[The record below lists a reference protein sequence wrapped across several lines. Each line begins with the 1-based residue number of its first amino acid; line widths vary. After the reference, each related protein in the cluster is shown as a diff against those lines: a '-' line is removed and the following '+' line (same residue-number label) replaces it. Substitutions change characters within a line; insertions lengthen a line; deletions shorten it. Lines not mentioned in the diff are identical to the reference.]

1 MGLTVAESPEVLPNF
16 FHSFPKYF
24 KTNWSM
30 EYLRFDHVKDCHIV
44 QVLCQKSVGDLFI
57 GFLKYFCDMDF
68 EKYGISITEKI
79 ERMDPK
85 LFKTRESKERYQPII
100 IQDPFHQGNPA
111 IVISTKERL
120 ANIIKVF
127 KSTLERILSLGRF
140 SVQLEDICRIQ
151 SERNKDIETVD
162 ILNLTL
168 D

>member
-1 MGLTVAESPEVLPNF
+1 
-16 FHSFPKYF
+16 
-24 KTNWSM
+24 
-30 EYLRFDHVKDCHIV
+30 
-44 QVLCQKSVGDLFI
+44 
-57 GFLKYFCDMDF
+57 MDF

-111 IVISTKERL
+111 IVISTKRRL
-120 ANIIKVF
+120 AKIIEVF
-127 KSTLERILSLGRF
+127 KSTYDRILSEGRY
-140 SVQLEDICRIQ
+140 SVQLEDICRIK
-151 SERNKDIETVD
+151 SERDKDIETVD

>member
-1 MGLTVAESPEVLPNF
+1 M
-16 FHSFPKYF
+16 
-24 KTNWSM
+24 SM
-30 EYLRFDHVKDCHIV
+30 EYLSFDHVEDCRIV
-44 QVLCQKSVGDLFI
+44 QSHRCQKSVGELFI

-68 EKYGISITEKI
+68 EKFGISITEKI

-111 IVISTKERL
+111 IVISTKRRL
-120 ANIIKVF
+120 AKIIEVF
-127 KSTLERILSLGRF
+127 KSTHDRILSEGRY

-151 SERNKDIETVD
+151 SERDKDIETVD

>member
-1 MGLTVAESPEVLPNF
+1 
-16 FHSFPKYF
+16 
-24 KTNWSM
+24 M
-30 EYLRFDHVKDCHIV
+30 EYLSFDHVKDCRNV
-44 QVLCQKSVGDLFI
+44 QFHRCQKSVGELFI

-111 IVISTKERL
+111 IVISTKRRL
-120 ANIIKVF
+120 AKIIEVF
-127 KSTLERILSLGRF
+127 KSTHDRILSQGRY

-151 SERNKDIETVD
+151 SERDKDIETVD